1 MTSHP
6 TAAGRAEALSL
17 DYLIRG
23 ATIVDGSGAP
33 SYVGDIGVKDGK
45 IAAVAKAGRPSV
57 TDEAA
62 EIYDATG
69 MVVAP
74 GFIDNHTH
82 YDAQL
87 FWDPMMTPSNV
98 HGVTTVLGGNCGFT
112 LAPIK
117 AADADY
123 IRRMMQK
130 VEGMPLEALETGVPW
145 GWETFAD
152 YLDAVERSGL
162 AVNAGFLVGHCA
174 IRRYVMGAEA
184 TDREAT
190 DDEIKQIVALLH
202 ESIEAGGLGLSTT
215 LSNTHSDGDGKPVA
229 SRAAGKDEL
238 LALCAAVGEHD
249 GTFLEGIVPG
259 CLDKFN
265 DEEIELLA
273 QMSAAAKRSLNW
285 NLLTIDSREPD
296 RIPRQLEA
304 SSRARELGGRV
315 IALTMPV
322 LVPMNMSLRNFCG
335 LWLIPGWG
343 EVLNRPVAD
352 RIEKLRDPEV
362 RAHLVERANSK
373 EAGVFRRLGNFGRYV
388 IGDTYTAANEGLKGR
403 AVKDIAAERGADP
416 FDTLVDICINDE
428 LRTIL
433 WPMPTDS
440 DPDTWALREQA
451 WQEDDIMLGGSDA
464 GAHLDRMAG
473 APFPTRF
480 IGDMIRGRK
489 LMSLERAVQKLTGDQ
504 ADVFGLKDR
513 GYLREGF
520 NADIV
525 VFDPQEIASEDASLV
540 ADLPGGAP
548 RLTAGS
554 RGVRRVLVNGVE
566 TIRDGVATGAKPGAL
581 LRSGRDTVT
590 VATS

>member
-1 MTSHP
+1 M
-6 TAAGRAEALSL
+6 AL
-17 DYLIRG
+17 DYLITN
-23 ATIVDGSGAP
+23 ATVVDGTGSP
-33 SYVGDIGVKDGK
+33 SYVGNIGVKDGK
-45 IAAVAKAGRPSV
+45 IAALGPTNGSAP
-57 TDEAA
+57 EAT
-62 EIYDATG
+62 ETFDATG

-117 AADADY
+117 AEDADY

-130 VEGMPLEALETGVPW
+130 VEGMPLEALESGVPW
-145 GWETFAD
+145 GWETFAE

-162 AVNAGFLVGHCA
+162 SLNAGFLVGHCA

-190 DDEIKQIVALLH
+190 DEEVKQIVALLH
-202 ESIEAGGLGLSTT
+202 ESIEAGGLGFSTT

-229 SRAAGKDEL
+229 SRKAGKDEL
-238 LALCAAVGEHD
+238 LALCAAVGEHE

-259 CLDKFN
+259 CLDKFS
-265 DEEIELLA
+265 DDEIELLA
-273 QMSAAAKRSLNW
+273 QMSATAKRSLNW
-285 NLLTIDSREPD
+285 NLLTIDSKEPD

-304 SSRARELGGRV
+304 SARARELGGRV

-322 LVPMNMSLRNFCG
+322 LVPMNMSLRTFCG

-343 EVLNRPVAD
+343 EVLNCPVPE
-352 RIEKLRDPEV
+352 RIEKLKDPQV

-388 IGDTYTAANEGLKGR
+388 IGDTYSKENEGLKGR
-403 AVKDIAAERGADP
+403 NVKEIAAERSQEP
-416 FDTLVDICINDE
+416 FDALVEICINDE
-428 LRTIL
+428 LKTIL

-440 DPDTWALREQA
+440 DADTWALRGQA
-451 WQEDDIMLGGSDA
+451 WAEDDIMLGGSDA

-480 IGDMIRGRK
+480 LGDMIRGRK
-489 LMSLERAVQKLTGDQ
+489 LMSLEQAVQMLTGAQ
-504 ADVFGLKDR
+504 ADVFGLKGR
-513 GYLREGF
+513 GYLREGYQ
-520 NADIV
+520 ADIV
-525 VFDPQEIASEDASLV
+525 VFDPETIASEDASLV
-540 ADLPGGAP
+540 ADLPGDAP

-554 RGVRRVLVNGVE
+554 IGIKRVLVNGVE
-566 TIRDGVATGAKPGAL
+566 TIRDGVATGAKPGTL
-581 LRSGRDTVT
+581 LRSGRDTET
-590 VATS
+590 VATG

>member
-1 MTSHP
+1 M
-6 TAAGRAEALSL
+6 L
-17 DYLIRG
+17 DYLVKG
-23 ATIVDGSGAP
+23 ATIVDGSGDP
-33 SYVGDIGVKDGK
+33 SYVGDVGVRDGR
-45 IAAVAKAGRPSV
+45 IVALGAIEEDATQTV
-57 TDEAA
+57 
-62 EIYDATG
+62 DATG
-69 MVVAP
+69 LIVTP

-87 FWDPMMTPSNV
+87 FWDPWVTPSNE

-112 LAPIK
+112 LAPLRPQ
-117 AADADY
+117 DADY
-123 IRRMMQK
+123 TRRMMQK
-130 VEGMPLEALETGVPW
+130 VEGMPLEALETGVRW

-152 YLDAVERSGL
+152 YLGAVEEAKL

-190 DDEIKQIVALLH
+190 EDEIAAIVALLH
-202 ESIEAGGLGLSTT
+202 ESIDAGGLGLSNT

-229 SRAAGKDEL
+229 SRKAGKAEL
-238 LALCAAVGEHD
+238 IALCTAVGQHE
-249 GTFLEGIVPG
+249 GTFIEGIVPG
-259 CLDKFN
+259 CLDKFT

-273 QMSAAAKRSLNW
+273 QMTAAAKRSINW

-304 SSRARELGGRV
+304 SARARELGGRI

-322 LVPMNMSLRNFCG
+322 LVPMNMSLLNFCG
-335 LWLIPGWG
+335 LWLIPGWNA
-343 EVLNRPVAD
+343 VLNCPVPE

-362 RAHLVERANSK
+362 RAHMLERVNSK
-373 EAGVFRRLGNFGRYV
+373 EAGVFRRLGSFGRYV
-388 IGDTYTAANEGLKGR
+388 IGDTYSEANEGLKGR
-403 AVKDIAAERGADP
+403 VVRDIATERGQED
-416 FDTLVDICINDE
+416 FDTLLEICINDD

-433 WPMPTDS
+433 WPMPNDN
-440 DPDTWALREQA
+440 DPETWAMRQQA
-451 WQEDDIMLGGSDA
+451 WAEDDVMLGGSDA

-489 LMSLERAVQKLTGDQ
+489 LVSLERAVQMITGAQ
-504 ADVFGLKDR
+504 ADVFGIIDR
-513 GYLREGF
+513 GYLREGYH
-520 NADIV
+520 ADLV
-525 VFDPQEIASEDASLV
+525 VFDPDEIASEDASLHF
-540 ADLPGGAP
+540 DLPGDAP
-548 RLTAGS
+548 RLTAGAI
-554 RGVRRVLVNGVE
+554 GIKRVLVNGVE
-566 TIRDGVATGAKPGAL
+566 TIRDGEVTGARPGTL

>member
-1 MTSHP
+1 
-6 TAAGRAEALSL
+6 LSL
-17 DYLIRG
+17 DYLVKG
-23 ATIVDGSGAP
+23 ATIVDGTGGA
-33 SYVGDIGVKDGK
+33 SYVGNVGVKDGK
-45 IAAVAKAGRPSV
+45 IASISRNGDAP
-57 TDEAA
+57 EAA
-62 EIYDATG
+62 ETYDATG

-112 LAPIK
+112 LAPLRG
-117 AADADY
+117 ADADY
-123 IRRMMQK
+123 TRRMMQK

-152 YLDAVERSGL
+152 YLNAVEQSGL
-162 AVNAGFLVGHCA
+162 SLNAGFLVGHCA

-202 ESIEAGGLGLSTT
+202 ESIDAGGLGFSTT
-215 LSNTHSDGDGKPVA
+215 LSGTHSDGEGKPVA
-229 SRAAGKDEL
+229 SRKAGKEEL
-238 LALCAAVGEHD
+238 LALCAAVGEHE

-265 DEEIELLA
+265 DDEIELLA
-273 QMSAAAKRSLNW
+273 QMSAAANRSLNW

-296 RIPRQLEA
+296 RIPRQLQA
-304 SSRARELGGRV
+304 SARARELGGRV

-322 LVPMNMSLRNFCG
+322 LVPMNMSLLTFCG

-343 EVLNRPVAD
+343 EVLNCPVPE
-352 RIEKLRDPEV
+352 RIDKLRDPQV
-362 RAHLVERANSK
+362 RAHLVELANSK
-373 EAGVFRRLGNFGRYV
+373 DAGVFRRLGNFGRYV
-388 IGDTYTAANEGLKGR
+388 IGDTYSSENEGLKGR
-403 AVKDIAAERGADP
+403 AVKDIAEERGQEP
-416 FDTLVDICINDE
+416 FDTLAEICINDE

-440 DPDTWALREQA
+440 DPDTWALRGQA
-451 WQEDDIMLGGSDA
+451 WEEQDIMLGGSDA

-480 IGDMIRGRK
+480 LGDMIRGRK
-489 LMSLERAVQKLTGDQ
+489 LVSLERAVQMLTGDQ
-504 ADVFGLKDR
+504 ADVFGLKQR
-513 GYLREGF
+513 GYLREGYQ
-520 NADIV
+520 ADIV
-525 VFDPQEIASEDASLV
+525 VFDPETVGSEDATLV
-540 ADLPGGAP
+540 FDLPGEAK

-554 RGVRRVLVNGVE
+554 IGVKRVLVNGTE
-566 TIRDGVATGAKPGAL
+566 TIRDGVATGAKPGTL
-581 LRSGRDTVT
+581 LRSGRDTAT
-590 VATS
+590 VATR